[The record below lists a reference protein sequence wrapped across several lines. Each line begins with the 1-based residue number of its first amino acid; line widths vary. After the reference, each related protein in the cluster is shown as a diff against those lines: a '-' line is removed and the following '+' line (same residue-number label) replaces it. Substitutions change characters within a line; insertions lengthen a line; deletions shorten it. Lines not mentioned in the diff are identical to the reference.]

1 MTRNMK
7 RLENRAAIVTGAA
20 TGIGLA
26 TAQRLLREGAY
37 VLMCDIDEP
46 RVRAAVQQMGFE
58 PERCVGLCVDV
69 TQGEQ
74 VGASVAEALR
84 RWGRVDI
91 LINNAGITRD
101 AQLMCMSESQW
112 EDVIGV
118 NLRGVFLFG
127 KAVAPSMVENKR
139 GVILNASS
147 VVGLYGNFGQS
158 NYAATKFGV
167 IGLTKTWARELGPK
181 GVRVNAVCPGFIA
194 TDILRSIPDKVMEK
208 LEISSWQRRLG
219 KPEEVAA
226 AYAFLASDDASF
238 VNGTCLEVSGG
249 ISL

>member
-84 RWGRVDI
+84 RCG
-91 LINNAGITRD
+91 AG
-101 AQLMCMSESQW
+101 A
-112 EDVIGV
+112 G
-118 NLRGVFLFG
+118 
-127 KAVAPSMVENKR
+127 
-139 GVILNASS
+139 
-147 VVGLYGNFGQS
+147 
-158 NYAATKFGV
+158 
-167 IGLTKTWARELGPK
+167 
-181 GVRVNAVCPGFIA
+181 
-194 TDILRSIPDKVMEK
+194 
-208 LEISSWQRRLG
+208 
-219 KPEEVAA
+219 
-226 AYAFLASDDASF
+226 
-238 VNGTCLEVSGG
+238 
-249 ISL
+249 

>member
-1 MTRNMK
+1 MK
-7 RLENRAAIVTGAA
+7 RLDNRIAILTGAA
-20 TGIGLA
+20 NGIGLG
-26 TAQRLLREGAY
+26 TAMRLLQAGAR
-37 VLMCDIDEP
+37 VAQCDVDTD
-46 RVRAAVQQMGFE
+46 RVRTATQMAGHGAD
-58 PERCVGLCVDV
+58 RCVGLAVDV
-69 TQGEQ
+69 TKADQ
-74 VGASVAEALR
+74 VDACVADVLR

-91 LINNAGITRD
+91 LVNNAGITRD
-101 AQLMCMSESQW
+101 AQLLRMSEAQW
-112 EDVIGV
+112 EDVLGV
-118 NLRGVFLFG
+118 NLKGVFLFG
-127 KAVAPSMVENKR
+127 KAVAPAMVAAGR

-194 TDILRSIPDKVMEK
+194 TDILKSIPPKVMAQ
-208 LEISSWQRRLG
+208 LEAASWQRRLDR
-219 KPEEVAA
+219 PEEVAA
-226 AYAFLASDDASF
+226 TYAFLTSDEASF

>member
-1 MTRNMK
+1 MK
-7 RLENRAAIVTGAA
+7 RFENRTAIVTGAA
-20 TGIGLA
+20 NGIGLA
-26 TAQRLLREGAY
+26 TAQRLLHEGAR
-37 VLMCDIDEP
+37 VLMCDIDEA
-46 RVRAAVQQMGFE
+46 RVRATVQELGFE
-58 PERCVGLCVDV
+58 PERCVALCVDV
-69 TQGEQ
+69 TQSQQ
-74 VGASVAEALR
+74 VDACVAEALG

-91 LINNAGITRD
+91 LVNNAGITRD
-101 AQLMCMSESQW
+101 AQLLRMSEAQW

-167 IGLTKTWARELGPK
+167 IGLTKTWAREFGPK

-194 TDILRSIPDKVMEK
+194 TDILRTIPDKVLEK
-208 LEISSWQRRLG
+208 LEDSSWQRRLG

-226 AYAFLASDDASF
+226 VYAFLASDDASF